1 MVEIVYV
8 NEEIRYDKTKLC
20 GWSYRQLK
28 YRVDYK
34 SKKRKTRFVTY
45 KGYCQRDYE
54 RYSDNFVEEISI
66 HAEYTHFPF
75 EKPIARLNRKVREGW
90 INWKGNIEYK
100 SVN

>member
-8 NEEIRYDKTKLC
+8 NEIIKHDKYHLC
-20 GWSYRQLK
+20 GWSYREIK

-54 RYSDNFVEEISI
+54 RYSDNFEEVLSI
-66 HAEYTHFPF
+66 YSEYKNFPE
-75 EKPIARLNRKVREGW
+75 EKPRSRLKRVLRKGRDD
-90 INWKGNIEYK
+90 WKGNTIWRK
-100 SVN
+100 